1 MGKKEAKKKRQPMA
15 LAPGERKANSSL
27 RERLK
32 LLLLLPP
39 VLLLVGCIWA
49 GFQIPRLFTEGDRF
63 QLNALEVEGLRIL
76 SGERILE
83 ASGLQVGENIF
94 AVDLH
99 AVEGRIE
106 GLPWVKRALVR
117 RRPPDRLAIDI
128 VERRRL
134 AWIDGGR
141 IFGIDADGVLLPG
154 RREEQESVRDL
165 DLPVIGGVE
174 CPGDSLYPG
183 TAIDDSTLVLLLEW
197 WRQASAADA
206 EFCLNVSEIQPLAR
220 DGIRLRLVGDGLEVR
235 LPADKAAE
243 RIRLLKKLMKRV
255 YRECPEPAY
264 IDMRFAGQVVVGSK
278 ERSS

>member
-1 MGKKEAKKKRQPMA
+1 M
-15 LAPGERKANSSL
+15 
-27 RERLK
+27 
-32 LLLLLPP
+32 
-39 VLLLVGCIWA
+39 
-49 GFQIPRLFTEGDRF
+49 
-63 QLNALEVEGLRIL
+63 
-76 SGERILE
+76 
-83 ASGLQVGENIF
+83 
-94 AVDLH
+94 
-99 AVEGRIE
+99 
-106 GLPWVKRALVR
+106 
-117 RRPPDRLAIDI
+117 
-128 VERRRL
+128 
-134 AWIDGGR
+134 
-141 IFGIDADGVLLPG
+141 LLPG

-165 DLPVIGGVE
+165 DLPVIGGGE

-197 WRQASAADA
+197 WRQASGADA